1 MNVIVLYV
9 MNADRSTIGA
19 QTPSAQV
26 LMDGQLMSK
35 EPQLIWINTECSPNT
50 LVFRIVECMGLQWV
64 AYFAT
69 LCSGTEPGSE
79 SDADG
84 VGYQADDREDSCHLE
99 ESVSE

>member
-35 EPQLIWINTECSPNT
+35 EPPIDLDKYRMFTEHPRVQN
-50 LVFRIVECMGLQWV
+50 R
-64 AYFAT
+64 
-69 LCSGTEPGSE
+69 
-79 SDADG
+79 
-84 VGYQADDREDSCHLE
+84 
-99 ESVSE
+99 